1 MTNNMSKV
9 KNMDATRMGNY
20 GSTERSHIFVSNKNY
35 GLSWKGNGIG
45 PLESTSSQKHFH
57 IFKLCKKGD
66 GASFKRSSNVVP
78 FLW

>member
-35 GLSWKGNGIG
+35 GLSWKGAWNRPIG
-45 PLESTSSQKHFH
+45 VHKFPETLSHLQIVQKGRWR
-57 IFKLCKKGD
+57 IL
-66 GASFKRSSNVVP
+66 
-78 FLW
+78 